1 MKKNNAKKMYYGAG
15 LLLAG
20 LAAGTAAVAAVLVH
34 KKNNEKVFRE
44 AELRAMEEMDEMKAE
59 DEGLYGDVPM
69 DEEDTSEIDVQPV
82 EEDLLKDLSEEDAP
96 KAEETQPETSEK
108 TEETQTQEA

>member
-82 EEDLLKDLSEEDAP
+82 EEELLKDLSEEDAP
-96 KAEETQPETSEK
+96 EEPETSEEAK
-108 TEETQTQEA
+108 ETQEA